1 VTKEEFFQYE
11 KTSKDSIDLKRIYVD
26 IAGDLV
32 AGVLLSQI
40 IFYYLPDGEGKTKLR
55 VMHDGELW
63 LAKTR
68 EEWWEECRISPKQF
82 DRSIK
87 ILEDKQLVTTRTIK
101 FNGSPIK
108 HIRLNFDVLTNQI
121 ELFEKI
127 KNDENI
133 DYKKWI
139 KSASSKNK
147 NYDQNSILLN
157 EENGFLP
164 KVKNEI
170 NQKAKSNVEKSGFLP
185 KVKNSKNIDEKPILP
200 KEENGFLPKGKIEI
214 DQKAKSIT
222 ETTNR
227 DYLLP
232 DSVSLSSRSSD
243 NKLVTRSKRSLWN
256 QSVLCSDT
264 KIDNLGTYN
273 TPKDTVCIL
282 DNNKR
287 DISLNKALDIEHIK
301 PEISLKVPVIE
312 PDISF
317 KELDRETAKEP
328 VNKPVLSTVT
338 MLEDK
343 TGKILNSNLNKPI
356 PIDELDI
363 EPEMSFDVPDS
374 ELDISTIESEE
385 DAYAILVRDGFID
398 PSDPDDPFRDL
409 LKNMPPH
416 VEYTEE
422 ELEEILKKLNAGS
435 SLNASCSEK
444 KSNFERSG
452 KILNNEQNKPKKDL
466 FKPFSFDD
474 FFGTS
479 DNENL
484 KVAPDISQV
493 LANKKQN
500 NTSESETGKNLNSS
514 LNKPEKDI
522 DNASDMS
529 DDTLSEPDN
538 VSVDDSDDDFFKL
551 DDGLFESEEYKEFF
565 AMLDAMP
572 NHAPKASLEMS
583 HSETDR
589 ELKTVPNQKPDT
601 SLNALEKEPERNV
614 IMPDADL
621 SELENKPAGMD
632 AEQTLQN
639 NTDLQKCLYAEDTN
653 SFTSAAEK
661 TDCNTDSHVLHVL
674 DKADVNKVQDNQNAD
689 SNADLMLH
697 HTTTEQGFESV
708 PEGEEVNYGYGNW
721 NDYSLEETDDDGTII
736 SSGQFVQDCDVFENF
751 NGDWKMF
758 EKYGFTVID
767 EESDTETQ
775 ADAQNAPEKD
785 CDNTCDVF
793 LSDDV
798 VKILAKDEL
807 SDADIKILEE
817 AGFSVV
823 DEFVDKIQ
831 LDAKNV
837 PEKHIDSTEHEL
849 VRMLEE
855 AFNAKVIDDVESDID
870 SVLIVPEKHA
880 DSTEQD
886 FVRMLEEAFNARVVD
901 DAESDVDTASDM
913 PEKYVNNTKQE
924 LVRMIENTFNA
935 KVIDDVESNILNVAN
950 NAKKPDIKPVDKL
963 DTLPE
968 SLLRELEKVTD
979 SDKSDKMPVAESGRS
994 FNEPDEVL
1002 VAEPDNELVS
1012 IADTDIKPEKVYK
1025 AKVISL
1031 ADRRKSL
1038 RQADNLEKLP
1048 ENALDRR
1055 QSQIAF
1061 VNRHT
1066 NALQECSSCKNTDS
1080 LTTAAKRE
1088 KATGISGLKGL
1099 ELAVNAGMCKW
1110 QSISSDSPPSK
1121 EIFRNLFAVSKQEH
1135 QKLTFACEGGT

>member
-1 VTKEEFFQYE
+1 MSEKIIPLREKLMIISNDFIEALILNQMLYWTERVNDYEQYIKEEKERIENYTTIISQDTSTLTHGWIYKKAKELKEELMNLTSEDTINRRLNNLVKKGFLYRRNNPIIKYDRTYQYRVNFKNISTALIKKGCILQNE
-11 KTSKDSIDLKRIYVD
+11 DYQRNKKDWIDLFNLCKTVFETCNQQNTKCNTNPQ
-26 IAGDLV
+26 IAEWKPQKV
-32 AGVLLSQI
+32 ECNIESQV
-40 IFYYLPDGEGKTKLR
+40 ENRNTKQ
-55 VMHDGELW
+55 
-63 LAKTR
+63 
-68 EEWWEECRISPKQF
+68 PKQA
-82 DRSIK
+82 
-87 ILEDKQLVTTRTIK
+87 ILANPQIAESKPHPADTI
-101 FNGSPIK
+101 
-108 HIRLNFDVLTNQI
+108 
-121 ELFEKI
+121 
-127 KNDENI
+127 
-133 DYKKWI
+133 
-139 KSASSKNK
+139 
-147 NYDQNSILLN
+147 
-157 EENGFLP
+157 P
-164 KVKNEI
+164 K
-170 NQKAKSNVEKSGFLP
+170 
-185 KVKNSKNIDEKPILP
+185 
-200 KEENGFLPKGKIEI
+200 
-214 DQKAKSIT
+214 
-222 ETTNR
+222 TTNK
-227 DYLLP
+227 DYPLP

-243 NKLVTRSKRSLWN
+243 NKLVTRSKISLQD

-264 KIDNLGTYN
+264 KIDNLSTYN

-317 KELDRETAKEP
+317 KELDKEPDKEP

-343 TGKILNSNLNKPI
+343 TGKILNSNLNK

-484 KVAPDISQV
+484 KVAPDISRV
-493 LANKKQN
+493 LASKKQN
-500 NTSESETGKNLNSS
+500 NTSESETGKNLNNS

-522 DNASDMS
+522 NNASDMP

-565 AMLDAMP
+565 AMLDAMSELE
-572 NHAPKASLEMS
+572 NARETSLETS
-583 HSETDR
+583 HSD
-589 ELKTVPNQKPDT
+589 PDKEPET
-601 SLNALEKEPERNV
+601 SLNAPEREPERNV

-621 SELENKPAGMD
+621 IELENKPAGMD
-632 AEQTLQN
+632 AEQTLQDS
-639 NTDLQKCLYAEDTN
+639 TDLQECLYAEDTS
-653 SFTSAAEK
+653 SFTSAVGK
-661 TDCNTDSHVLHVL
+661 IDCNTDSHVLHVL

-736 SSGQFVQDCDVFENF
+736 SSGQFVQDCDAFEDF
-751 NGDWKMF
+751 DGDWKML
-758 EKYGFTVID
+758 EEYGFTVID
-767 EESDTETQ
+767 EENSTKAQ
-775 ADAQNAPEKD
+775 VNAQNASEKD
-785 CDNTCDVF
+785 CKDSCDAF
-793 LSDDV
+793 LSDLSDDV
-798 VKILAKDEL
+798 VKILAKDKL

-823 DEFVDKIQ
+823 GELDNTMQ
-831 LDAKNV
+831 PDAKNV

-870 SVLIVPEKHA
+870 SVLIVPEKHV
-880 DSTEQD
+880 DNTE
-886 FVRMLEEAFNARVVD
+886 
-901 DAESDVDTASDM
+901 
-913 PEKYVNNTKQE
+913 QE
-924 LVRMIENTFNA
+924 LVKMLENAFNA
-935 KVIDDVESNILNVAN
+935 KVVDDTEN
-950 NAKKPDIKPVDKL
+950 DIASVVNGTEKREKL
-963 DTLPE
+963 HDVRLTDELDALPE
-968 SLLRELEKVTD
+968 SLLSEPEKMLD
-979 SDKSDKMPVAESGRS
+979 ADK
-994 FNEPDEVL
+994 PDEVL
-1002 VAEPDNELVS
+1002 VAEVGRNLNE
-1012 IADTDIKPEKVYK
+1012 PEKVRIVDHNK
-1025 AKVISL
+1025 LKKVPIDETDSKPDEVRKSKVISL
-1031 ADRRKSL
+1031 ADRRYQKSL
-1038 RQADNLEKLP
+1038 RQTDKPEKLLEKTV
-1048 ENALDRR
+1048 NRR

-1066 NALQECSSCKNTDS
+1066 NALQECPSCNADS
-1080 LTTAAKRE
+1080 LTTAVGKRVPC
-1088 KATGISGLKGL
+1088 TGFEGL
-1099 ELAVNAGMCKW
+1099 ELAVNAGMRKRKN
-1110 QSISSDSPPSK
+1110 ISSGSPPAK
-1121 EIFRNLFAVSKQEH
+1121 EMFRNLLVVSKQKH
-1135 QKLTFACEGGT
+1135 RNLTFACEGGN

>member
-1 VTKEEFFQYE
+1 MTKEEFIQYE
-11 KTSKDSIDLKRIYVD
+11 KMSRDTIDVKRIYID
-26 IAGDLV
+26 IAGDIV
-32 AGVLLSQI
+32 TGVLLSQI
-40 IFYYLPDGEGKTKLR
+40 VFYYLPDNEGKTKLR
-55 VMHDGELW
+55 VIHDNKLW
-63 LAKTR
+63 IAKTR
-68 EEWWEECRISPKQF
+68 EDWWEECRISPKQF

-87 ILEDKQLVTTRTIK
+87 ILEDKKIVTTKIMK
-101 FNGSPIK
+101 FNGNPTK
-108 HIRLNFDVLTNQI
+108 HIYLNLDVLINEIEKFNSAKNSEYAKPNLPKSEKPNQEPI
-121 ELFEKI
+121 LSEGEIGSLP
-127 KNDENI
+127 N
-133 DYKKWI
+133 
-139 KSASSKNK
+139 SKNRT
-147 NYDQNSILLN
+147 DQESVKSFLPKGEKPDKKPFLTKG
-157 EENGFLP
+157 ENGFLP
-164 KVKNEI
+164 NGKN
-170 NQKAKSNVEKSGFLP
+170 
-185 KVKNSKNIDEKPILP
+185 
-200 KEENGFLPKGKIEI
+200 EI
-214 DQKAKSIT
+214 DQKAKTITERTT

-227 DYLLP
+227 DPVP
-232 DSVSLSSRSSD
+232 DSASLSSRSSA
-243 NKLVTRSKRSLWN
+243 NKLVTRSKISLRN

-264 KIDNLGTYN
+264 KINNLSTYIP
-273 TPKDTVCIL
+273 PKDTVCIL

-287 DISLNKALDIEHIK
+287 DIGLNKALSLKSDIE
-301 PEISLKVPVIE
+301 PEISFKAPVIE
-312 PDISF
+312 PGISF
-317 KELDRETAKEP
+317 KELDREPDKEP

-338 MLEDK
+338 MLKDK
-343 TGKILNSNLNKPI
+343 TGKILNSNLNK

-374 ELDISTIESEE
+374 ELDISIIESEE

-422 ELEEILKKLNAGS
+422 ELEEILKKLNVGS

-444 KSNFERSG
+444 KGDFERSG

-484 KVAPDISQV
+484 KVAPDISRV
-493 LANKKQN
+493 LASKKQN

-514 LNKPEKDI
+514 LNKPEKDTNSVSDTP
-522 DNASDMS
+522 DNA
-529 DDTLSEPDN
+529 LSESFDF
-538 VSVDDSDDDFFKL
+538 DDDIFEL
-551 DDGLFESEEYKEFF
+551 DDELFESEKHE
-565 AMLDAMP
+565 AINAMP
-572 NHAPKASLEMS
+572 NPDDAPNASLETS
-583 HSETDR
+583 HSELDK
-589 ELKTVPNQKPDT
+589 EPDT
-601 SLNALEKEPERNV
+601 SLNAPEREPERNV
-614 IMPDADL
+614 IMPDVDL
-621 SELENKPAGMD
+621 IELENKPAGMD
-632 AEQTLQN
+632 VEQTLQDS
-639 NTDLQKCLYAEDTN
+639 TDLQECLYAEDTS

-661 TDCNTDSHVLHVL
+661 TDCDTDSHVLHVL

-697 HTTTEQGFESV
+697 HFVTARTEQGFDFV

-721 NDYSLEETDDDGTII
+721 NDYSLEETDDDGMII
-736 SSGQFVQDCDVFENF
+736 SSGQFVQDCDAFEDF
-751 NGDWKMF
+751 DGDWKML
-758 EKYGFTVID
+758 EEYGFTVID
-767 EESDTETQ
+767 EENSTKAQ
-775 ADAQNAPEKD
+775 VNAQNASEKD
-785 CDNTCDVF
+785 CKDSCDAF
-793 LSDDV
+793 LSDLSDDV
-798 VKILAKDEL
+798 VKILAKDKL

-823 DEFVDKIQ
+823 GELADTMQ
-831 LDAKNV
+831 PDAKN
-837 PEKHIDSTEHEL
+837 
-849 VRMLEE
+849 
-855 AFNAKVIDDVESDID
+855 
-870 SVLIVPEKHA
+870 VPEKHA

-886 FVRMLEEAFNARVVD
+886 FVRMLEEAFNAKAVD
-901 DAESDVDTASDM
+901 DAEGDVNSASDM
-913 PEKYVNNTKQE
+913 PEKHADNTEQE
-924 LVRMIENTFNA
+924 LVRMLENAFDA
-935 KVIDDVESNILNVAN
+935 KAIDDTESNIANVAN
-950 NAKKPDIKPVDKL
+950 NAEKPGVKPVDEI
-963 DTLPE
+963 DALPE
-968 SLLRELEKVTD
+968 SLLSEPEKI
-979 SDKSDKMPVAESGRS
+979 PVAESGRS
-994 FNEPDEVL
+994 FNELDEAF
-1002 VAEPDNELVS
+1002 VAESDNELVS

-1055 QSQIAF
+1055 QSQIGF

-1110 QSISSDSPPSK
+1110 QSISSDSPPSR

>member
-1 VTKEEFFQYE
+1 MNKIVE
-11 KTSKDSIDLKRIYVD
+11 KIGKINFE
-26 IAGDLV
+26 GN
-32 AGVLLSQI
+32 I
-40 IFYYLPDGEGKTKLR
+40 IPANWYKHITFSSGKPNLNAIIILAEIVYWYRPTIIRDPATGEIKGYKTKFNADKLQRSYQSFADQFGISKRQAQDAIKLLR
-55 VMHDGELW
+55 DLGLI
-63 LAKTR
+63 T
-68 EEWWEECRISPKQF
+68 
-82 DRSIK
+82 
-87 ILEDKQLVTTRTIK
+87 LEFRTITMPTSGLK
-101 FNGSPIK
+101 
-108 HIRLNFDVLTNQI
+108 LTNVMFI
-121 ELFEKI
+121 EPVPERIEEITYNNI
-127 KNDENI
+127 K
-133 DYKKWI
+133 
-139 KSASSKNK
+139 
-147 NYDQNSILLN
+147 
-157 EENGFLP
+157 
-164 KVKNEI
+164 
-170 NQKAKSNVEKSGFLP
+170 
-185 KVKNSKNIDEKPILP
+185 
-200 KEENGFLPKGKIEI
+200 EI
-214 DQKAKSIT
+214 DNLEHYNTSYDET
-222 ETTNR
+222 EEVGREIVNTTTQRNTSYDRTEEVPTTNVGGQTPER
-227 DYLLP
+227 ETNTESTSQTTSETILP

-243 NKLVTRSKRSLWN
+243 NKLVTRSKRSLQKSSLW
-256 QSVLCSDT
+256 CSDT
-264 KIDNLGTYN
+264 KIDNLNTDN

-317 KELDRETAKEP
+317 KELDREPDKEP

-343 TGKILNSNLNKPI
+343 TGKILNSNLNK

-422 ELEEILKKLNAGS
+422 ELEEILKKFNAGS

-479 DNENL
+479 D

-565 AMLDAMP
+565 AMLDAMSELE
-572 NHAPKASLEMS
+572 NARETSLETS
-583 HSETDR
+583 HSDPDKEP
-589 ELKTVPNQKPDT
+589 ETVPGQKHDT
-601 SLNALEKEPERNV
+601 SLNAPERKLERNV

-621 SELENKPAGMD
+621 IELENKPAGMD
-632 AEQTLQN
+632 AEQTLQDS
-639 NTDLQKCLYAEDTN
+639 TDLQECLYAEDTSN
-653 SFTSAAEK
+653 FTSAAEK
-661 TDCNTDSHVLHVL
+661 TDCDTDSHEFHAL

-736 SSGQFVQDCDVFENF
+736 SSGQFVQDCDAFDVFTNF
-751 NGDWKMF
+751 NGDWKMLEKAGFTVIDESYASDMEMQLNTQNVPEKELEQDCDNTCDLSNDDDWKVF

-767 EESDTETQ
+767 ELDNTMQPDTK
-775 ADAQNAPEKD
+775 NAPEKQLKSNF
-785 CDNTCDVF
+785 DNTEQ
-793 LSDDV
+793 
-798 VKILAKDEL
+798 EL
-807 SDADIKILEE
+807 IK
-817 AGFSVV
+817 
-823 DEFVDKIQ
+823 
-831 LDAKNV
+831 
-837 PEKHIDSTEHEL
+837 
-849 VRMLEE
+849 MLEE
-855 AFNAKVIDDVESDID
+855 AFNAKVIDD
-870 SVLIVPEKHA
+870 A
-880 DSTEQD
+880 
-886 FVRMLEEAFNARVVD
+886 
-901 DAESDVDTASDM
+901 
-913 PEKYVNNTKQE
+913 
-924 LVRMIENTFNA
+924 
-935 KVIDDVESNILNVAN
+935 ESNIPNVVNDAE
-950 NAKKPDIKPVDKL
+950 KPDIKPVDEL

-968 SLLRELEKVTD
+968 SLLSEPEKVTD
-979 SDKSDKMPVAESGRS
+979 ADKSDKMPVVESGKS
-994 FNEPDEVL
+994 FNELDEML

-1012 IADTDIKPEKVYK
+1012 IADTDRKPDKVRK

-1031 ADRRKSL
+1031 ADRWKSL

-1055 QSQIAF
+1055 ISFA
-1061 VNRHT
+1061 NRHT
-1066 NALQECSSCKNTDS
+1066 NTLQKCLSCNNTHS
-1080 LTTAAKRE
+1080 LTTAVGKE
-1088 KATGISGLKGL
+1088 KVDEL
-1099 ELAVNAGMCKW
+1099 ELAVNAGIRKRW
-1110 QSISSDSPPSK
+1110 KTVRGSPSVK
-1121 EIFRNLFAVSKQEH
+1121 ANCIEIFKNLFAMSKQEH
-1135 QKLTFACEGGT
+1135 RKMTFACEGGILK